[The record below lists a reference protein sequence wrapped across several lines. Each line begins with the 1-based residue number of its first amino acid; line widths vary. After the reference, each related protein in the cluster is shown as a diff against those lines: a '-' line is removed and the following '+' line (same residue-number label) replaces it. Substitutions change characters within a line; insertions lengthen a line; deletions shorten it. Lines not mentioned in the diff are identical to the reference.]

1 MIIDKIDGKYFFE
14 NKLNYGDCII
24 VKIYER
30 KMMYFLFYL
39 RRFDVFCV
47 VFGVYIIRFMV

>member
-39 RRFDVFCV
+39 RRSYVFCV
-47 VFGVYIIRFMV
+47 VFGVYIIRRMV